1 MRVEQIQKKTLLG
14 GYTIDCTCKT
24 DLVLGKK
31 ALVYGTGTE
40 EEIGPLI
47 FPSERRRDC
56 RISLQSSLLAASGLS
71 CIRENPTSSYL
82 TYNAVFSFLLRVV
95 MVSTY
100 GMYQSRSEC
109 FARPR
114 MHLDYLSLKGPSIK
128 IHSDWWANAWRRITM
143 EFQLFNNFKWCL

>member
-1 MRVEQIQKKTLLG
+1 MEQIQKKTLLG

-31 ALVYGTGTE
+31 ALVYVTGTE

-71 CIRENPTSSYL
+71 CIRENPTSSYF

-95 MVSTY
+95 MVSIMGCTNHEVNVLL
-100 GMYQSRSEC
+100 GLGC
-109 FARPR
+109 
-114 MHLDYLSLKGPSIK
+114 I
-128 IHSDWWANAWRRITM
+128 
-143 EFQLFNNFKWCL
+143 